1 MWNIAAK
8 QEGDL
13 MTDGHRAIRGI
24 IPPTTTVFGADGEL
38 YEAGIRA
45 QIRFLLDAGVHGIAA
60 AGSTGEGHT
69 LDHDEFVRV
78 MEVTVDEV
86 GGRVPVIAGIIVDST
101 RDAIRRAKSISHLDV
116 AALQVTPVHYLFRP
130 SDDAM
135 VEHFRTIAQ
144 EAGKP
149 ILIYN
154 VVPWVYLSA
163 ELLCRIF
170 REVPGVMGVKQS
182 AGDLRRVADLLLI
195 TEPQDVVFTA
205 VDALLYPSFMLGA
218 HGVIAALPTAV
229 PHLAVDL
236 WNACQNGD
244 HGRAKELH
252 LKLLRVWRAL
262 ESDNLPACTKYA
274 LTLQGCPSGLP
285 RAPMHPPSDA
295 QKKGIREALID
306 IGLAVEG

>member
-1 MWNIAAK
+1 MS
-8 QEGDL
+8 
-13 MTDGHRAIRGI
+13 DGRRALRGI

-38 YEAGIRA
+38 DEAAIRG
-45 QIRFLLDAGVHGIAA
+45 QIRFLLEAGVHGIAA

-69 LDHDEFVRV
+69 LDHDEFVRL
-78 MEVTVDEV
+78 MEMTVDEV

-101 RDAIRRAKSISHLDV
+101 RDAVRRAKSISHLDV
-116 AALQVTPVHYLFRP
+116 DALQVTPVHYLFKP

-135 VEHFRTIAQ
+135 VEHFRTIA
-144 EAGKP
+144 EATEKP

-182 AGDLRRVADLLLI
+182 AGDLRRVADLLMI
-195 TEPQDVVFTA
+195 TEPEDVVFTA

-218 HGVIAALPTAV
+218 QGVIAALPTAV
-229 PHLAVDL
+229 PHMSVDL
-236 WNACQNGD
+236 WNACEAGD
-244 HGRAKELH
+244 HTRAKELH
-252 LKLLRVWRAL
+252 LKLLRVWKAL

-285 RAPMHPPSDA
+285 RAPMHQPTDA
-295 QKKGIREALID
+295 QKQGIRDALK
-306 IGLAVEG
+306 GVGVKLVE